1 MTIGEALPNYGLL
14 VIEVIDP
21 DSIVNGVVPPLKILP
36 FGETGELC
44 ITGPGVAAGYLGRNV
59 LVVEL
64 RRPVV
69 IEGQWADVAAKTP
82 TDEEDLFDLMDAYAR
97 ERGW

>member
-1 MTIGEALPNYGLL
+1 MNDRPYRKPTEEIRQWADELFDRNERTRGAVAGEM
-14 VIEVIDP
+14 
-21 DSIVNGVVPPLKILP
+21 
-36 FGETGELC
+36 
-44 ITGPGVAAGYLGRNV
+44 YLGRDV